1 MEQMHAHII
10 LSQDILDYAALF
22 NEVADAFFELDMFAD
37 ACPIYELL
45 GSDATV
51 RFFSVIW

>member
-1 MEQMHAHII
+1 MKQMHAHII